1 MDRGVV
7 RMASH
12 NGWTAAN
19 DLWEFFTQDL
29 AIIGGLQ
36 SPMLSWI
43 GMAGILAL
51 CGWHGAVLLHGV
63 WRIRQALGQV
73 QAQVSSLLVARRQW
87 SKDWIVTPT
96 ITKKRSR
103 SDESPESRR
112 DLDDLQVLDQAMRSE
127 PAFVADWLSYRKTFA
142 IEQSAWFLEP
152 TVSAQKSAT
161 EFFSFEACMAEYLN
175 VGFYRQ
181 LPAFLTGMGLMFTF
195 LAILIGLSK
204 LHANGSQIEGIPGL
218 INGLSGKFVTS
229 IVGLACANVFTLL
242 ETSVWYR
249 LGNQHR
255 QCLSLL
261 DEVFPQRVADQ
272 HVQSGSAAN
281 GSASAGVTPV
291 RNESDKQVAEVVH
304 QRLGTAVAAITK
316 VSESLT
322 ALSAVQ
328 SSSTIGHLPEEIG
341 HQVQQALK
349 RVVHPLIEAIQDLNR
364 TMKGQALPVQLSK
377 AEMETIFQQ
386 LKTHGAAVQS
396 TLYVKTGSD
405 GDPAGR
411 HE

>member
-1 MDRGVV
+1 
-7 RMASH
+7 MASH
-12 NGWTAAN
+12 GGWTAAN
-19 DLWEFFTQDL
+19 DLWEFLTQDL

-51 CGWHGAVLLHGV
+51 CCWHGTVLLYGV
-63 WRIRQALGQV
+63 WGIRQALCRV
-73 QAQVSSLLVARRQW
+73 HAQVSSLLVARRQW
-87 SKDWIVTPT
+87 SKDWIVAPT
-96 ITKKRSR
+96 IAKKRPP

-112 DLDDLQVLDQAMRSE
+112 DLDDLHVLDRAMRAE

-142 IEQSAWFLEP
+142 IEQPAWFLEP
-152 TVSAQKSAT
+152 TVSVQKSAA

-181 LPAFLTGMGLMFTF
+181 LPSFLTGMGLLFTF

-204 LHANGSQIEGIPGL
+204 LHANGTQIEGIPGL

-229 IVGLACANVFTLL
+229 IAGLACANVITLL

-261 DEVFPQRVADQ
+261 DEVFPQRIVDQ
-272 HVQSGSAAN
+272 QAQSAAAPSGN
-281 GSASAGVTPV
+281 ASAVVNPV
-291 RNESDKQVAEVVH
+291 RNDSDKQFAEIVH

-316 VSESLT
+316 ASESLT
-322 ALSAVQ
+322 ALSAAQ
-328 SSSTIGHLPEEIG
+328 SGSTADHLPEEIG
-341 HQVQQALK
+341 HEVQQALK
-349 RVVHPLIEAIQDLNR
+349 RVVQPLIEAIQDLNQ
-364 TMKGQALPVQLSK
+364 TMKGRAFPVQLSK
-377 AEMETIFQQ
+377 SEMETIFHE
-386 LKTHGAAVQS
+386 LKTHGAAVQNTPS
-396 TLYVKTGSD
+396 IKPGSS
-405 GDPAGR
+405 GHR
-411 HE
+411 MSRQE